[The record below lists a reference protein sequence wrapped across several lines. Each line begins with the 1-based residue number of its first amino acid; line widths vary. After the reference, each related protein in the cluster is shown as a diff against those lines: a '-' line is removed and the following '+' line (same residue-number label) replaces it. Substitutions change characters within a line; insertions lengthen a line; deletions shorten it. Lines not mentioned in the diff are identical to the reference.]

1 MLKISDK
8 NLFLKI
14 VADAVS
20 QAHQTHHHIKQRNR
34 WIKAIA
40 KAVRILEGD
49 TDFLHWDAEREI
61 LYFWSADSNE
71 IYETGETC
79 ACPAFRRR
87 KPQSCYHRAM
97 RLLVK
102 NYFKCRQTTGEIP
115 KIDFA
120 DAVFFDAE
128 LSVREKI
135 DLLNLSISEGRAEL
149 APRVASLERFI
160 PVNFN

>member
-20 QAHQTHHHIKQRNR
+20 QAHQTHPRIKTRNR

-40 KAVRILEGD
+40 KAARSLEGD
-49 TDFLHWDAEREI
+49 TNFLHWDAGREI

-79 ACPAFRRR
+79 ACPAFRRK
-87 KPQSCYHRAM
+87 KPQPCYHRAM

-102 NYFKCRQTTGEIP
+102 NYFKFLQTAGEIP

-120 DAVFFDAE
+120 DAVFFDTE

-135 DLLNLSISEGRAEL
+135 DLLNLSIGEGRVEL
-149 APRVASLERFI
+149 APRVAALERFI
-160 PVNFN
+160 PLNFN

>member
-20 QAHQTHHHIKQRNR
+20 QTHQTHHHIKQRNR

-49 TDFLHWDAEREI
+49 TDLLHWDAEREI

-79 ACPAFRRR
+79 ACPVFRRK
-87 KPQSCYHRAM
+87 KPQPCYHRAM

-102 NYFKCRQTTGEIP
+102 NYFKCLQTKGEIP

-135 DLLNLSISEGRAEL
+135 DLLNISISEGRAEL
-149 APRVASLERFI
+149 APRVAALERFI
-160 PVNFN
+160 PLNFN

>member
-14 VADAVS
+14 VANAVS
-20 QAHQTHHHIKQRNR
+20 QAHQNHPHIKTRNR

-49 TDFLHWDAEREI
+49 TDFLHRDAEREI

-79 ACPAFRRR
+79 ACPVFRRK
-87 KPQSCYHRAM
+87 KPQPCYHRAM

-102 NYFKCRQTTGEIP
+102 NYFKCLQTKGEIP

-128 LSVREKI
+128 LSAREKI
-135 DLLNLSISEGRAEL
+135 ELLNLSILEGRIEL
-149 APRVASLERFI
+149 KTRVATLERFALS
-160 PVNFN
+160 